1 MAQRNTTPKI
11 RFAGFSEDWEERKLG
26 DVAEFNPKSVVPE
39 RFEYV
44 DLESVVGTELI
55 GHRKEAKTTAPSRAQ
70 RLAKN
75 GDIFY
80 QTVRPYQKNNYL
92 FNLHCDNYVFSTGY
106 AQIRPYIDSL
116 FLFSRL
122 QEERFVKAVLDR
134 CTGTSYPAINSNK
147 LADIDIQFPTEN
159 EEQLEIGQLFA
170 TLDNL
175 ITQHQREHEQTANI
189 KKAMLEKMFP
199 KAGATTPEIRFA
211 EFSGDW
217 EERELFDNISS
228 IIDFRGRT
236 PRKLGLDWSDSGY
249 LALSAL
255 NVKDGYID
263 PSADAHFGDQ
273 KLYDKWMSGHELHK
287 GQVLFTT
294 EAPMG
299 NVALVPDDQ
308 RYILSQRVI
317 AFNVEPEMITDNFLS
332 TLLRSPRTLN
342 QLLSLSSGGTAKG
355 VSQKSMSE
363 LIVWAPKNLD
373 EQKCI
378 SDYFSALD
386 RLLSLQQRRLAKLKS
401 IKLALLENMFV

>member
-11 RFAGFSEDWEERKLG
+11 RFAGFSGDWEERKLG
-26 DVAEFNPKSVVPE
+26 EEAEIIAGGDVDRRKLTEYGHYPVIANALTNDGIIGYYQDEYRIAAPAVTVTGRGDVGHARARVIHFTPVVRLLSMKSQHDIYFLENAINLHKVVI
-39 RFEYV
+39 
-44 DLESVVGTELI
+44 ESTGVPQL
-55 GHRKEAKTTAPSRAQ
+55 TAPQ
-70 RLAKN
+70 LATYAIYFTSLKE
-75 GDIFY
+75 
-80 QTVRPYQKNNYL
+80 QT
-92 FNLHCDNYVFSTGY
+92 C
-106 AQIRPYIDSL
+106 
-116 FLFSRL
+116 
-122 QEERFVKAVLDR
+122 
-134 CTGTSYPAINSNK
+134 
-147 LADIDIQFPTEN
+147 
-159 EEQLEIGQLFA
+159 IGQLFS

-175 ITQHQREHEQTANI
+175 ISQHQQEHEQTANI

-211 EFSGDW
+211 GFSGDW

>member
-189 KKAMLEKMFP
+189 KKAILEKMFP

-211 EFSGDW
+211 GFSGDW
-217 EERELFDNISS
+217 QQK
-228 IIDFRGRT
+228 
-236 PRKLGLDWSDSGY
+236 KLGDIARFINGRAYSQNELLSAGKYKVLRVGNFYTNESWYYSDMELGEKYYANTGDLLYTWSASFGPHIWLGGKVIYHYHIWKVELSEVFDKQFAVQVLEYDKAKILSDSNGSTMIHITKNGMEEKFIS
-249 LALSAL
+249 L
-255 NVKDGYID
+255 
-263 PSADAHFGDQ
+263 PSVEEQQ
-273 KLYDKWMSGHELHK
+273 KI
-287 GQVLFTT
+287 GQFF
-294 EAPMG
+294 A
-299 NVALVPDDQ
+299 
-308 RYILSQRVI
+308 S
-317 AFNVEPEMITDNFLS
+317 
-332 TLLRSPRTLN
+332 
-342 QLLSLSSGGTAKG
+342 
-355 VSQKSMSE
+355 
-363 LIVWAPKNLD
+363 
-373 EQKCI
+373 
-378 SDYFSALD
+378 LD